1 MDDELQRRLRA
12 ADPLTAGDGLTRTP
26 AQLEKLKEFALM
38 ETKRHTA
45 ATPRLVGTAA
55 LTALALAGVFLVGS
69 LTGAPSALAFSAQS
83 TMPTPAQL
91 EAVDAACTAPID
103 GARDGADGAAVFDLE
118 LKSLELFGNGGVA
131 IYGNESIIGYCMVLV
146 DGDSAQA
153 GARILGL
160 NVEGTEFIEAAGST
174 EFEGQTLSIIVGNAP
189 DGATKVEIVGLDGVY
204 ATVLDGRY
212 GLWLPQSFADEA
224 FEVVA
229 RDANGDELQRAVLP
243 WGKIDG
249 GTGPVQSEDPSPT
262 R

>member
-38 ETKRHTA
+38 ETKRPTA
-45 ATPRLVGTAA
+45 ATPRLVGTGA

-103 GARDGADGAAVFDLE
+103 GAAGLDLE

-153 GARILGL
+153 GVRISGS
-160 NVEGTEFIEAAGST
+160 NAEGTEFIEAAGST

-189 DGATKVEIVGLDGVY
+189 DGATEVEIVGLDGVY
-204 ATVLDGRY
+204 ATVVDGRY

-229 RDANGDELQRAVLP
+229 RDADGNELQRAVLP
-243 WGKIDG
+243 WGKTDG

>member
-45 ATPRLVGTAA
+45 ATPRLVGTGA

-103 GARDGADGAAVFDLE
+103 GAAGFDLE

-153 GARILGL
+153 GVRISGSHA
-160 NVEGTEFIEAAGST
+160 EGTEFIEAAGST

-189 DGATKVEIVGLDGVY
+189 VGATKVEIVGLDGVY

-229 RDANGDELQRAVLP
+229 RDANGNELQRAVLP
-243 WGKIDG
+243 WERIDG

>member
-45 ATPRLVGTAA
+45 ATPRLVGTGA

-103 GARDGADGAAVFDLE
+103 GAAGFDLE

-153 GARILGL
+153 GVRISGS
-160 NVEGTEFIEAAGST
+160 NAEGTEFIEAAGST

-189 DGATKVEIVGLDGVY
+189 DGATKVEIVGLNGVY
-204 ATVLDGRY
+204 ATVVDGRF

-229 RDANGDELQRAVLP
+229 RDANGNELQRAVLP
-243 WGKIDG
+243 WGKTDG

>member
-103 GARDGADGAAVFDLE
+103 GAAGFDLE

-146 DGDSAQA
+146 DGYSAQA

-189 DGATKVEIVGLDGVY
+189 VGATKVEIVGLDGVY

-243 WGKIDG
+243 WGKTDG
-249 GTGPVQSEDPSPT
+249 GTGPVQSEEPAPT